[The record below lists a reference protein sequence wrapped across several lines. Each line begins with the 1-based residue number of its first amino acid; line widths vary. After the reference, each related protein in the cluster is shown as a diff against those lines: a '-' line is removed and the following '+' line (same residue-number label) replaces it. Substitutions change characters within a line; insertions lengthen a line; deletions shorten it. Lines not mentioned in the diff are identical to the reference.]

1 MNNLLLERFL
11 DVFRK
16 NILPITSEGVNLGNK
31 IFGAAIIK
39 KNDHSLV
46 VAGTNNEI
54 ENPLWHGEIHTLKK
68 FYEIEKKM
76 RPNEKNCIF
85 LSSHEPC
92 SLCLSAIA
100 FSGFDNFYY
109 LFPYQ
114 STSDDFNIPHD
125 LNILKEVF
133 NIDNGKYN
141 KENSY
146 WKSYNINTLVN
157 ELKDSNKK
165 KLADSFNEIKK
176 IYFDLSEKYQSSKE
190 KNYIPLK

>member
-1 MNNLLLERFL
+1 MIINYELIL
-11 DVFRK
+11 DVIINSLIPLTRK
-16 NILPITSEGVNLGNK
+16 SVEYGNK

-46 VAGTNNEI
+46 VAGSNNEI

-76 RPNEKNCIF
+76 RPKENNCIF

-146 WKSYNINTLVN
+146 WKSYNIGSLID
-157 ELKDSNKK
+157 ELKDDKK
-165 KLADSFNEIKK
+165 KISDSFKEIKK
-176 IYFDLSEKYQSSKE
+176 LYIDLSNKYQLSKE
-190 KNYIPLK
+190 NNSITLK